1 MDNSSEHNE
10 QKELIE
16 EPYSNVLYV
25 ADLPN
30 ETTND
35 DLQKMFKDY
44 HFHFASLNNY
54 KHNQVSAQVYLENK
68 DWANK
73 ARHELN
79 GYILKPMNGA
89 NSMKEGKPVRIC
101 RYEGK
106 GQIRQTNIKQSL
118 LVKNIDSQMS
128 QKEFYNIFLE
138 YGDIVSGKIEYDE
151 NGVSKGFGYIYYYL
165 EDSAENAKK
174 NLNGKYYYGKAIEI
188 VNLIPGKKTKTNA
201 ITLFVLNIPSNIT
214 EKELLPIFEK
224 FGPVTN
230 ISVNQRGFAYV
241 SYMNFEGATNCLRQM
256 KTDPI
261 SFPGMPNIVVK
272 NASSKEER
280 NANKNFMKSNEAFNY
295 GMSNLNIQ
303 FNCLYYNEDIKTDI
317 DLDKEIRLFIK
328 VVMLMDFSP
337 KDVLVDLESMSG
349 LVQFEKFKDYNL
361 FLKKYQELC
370 EKQMP
375 YFQCVPYNYP
385 FPSEENQSQNY
396 NFNNNNMFNN
406 NTPPNYY
413 GPKTM
418 MPMPPN
424 SLNNN
429 IQGNNNFK
437 NMNMNLNNS
446 FQTFNNNNNFKNSNF
461 QNFQNAPQEN
471 DNNITPYP
479 NLQYSQ
485 NFSQKNN
492 NNNNKYNNGGNKNN
506 GSGNF
511 SKNRYNNYKRQNYN
525 YNNNNQNNNNNRRYN
540 QRNNYSNNDNNNNN
554 INNNNNSNNRKYII
568 RPGDNIDLSNM
579 KSAMQNVYQ
588 MNNPFM
594 RQQMM
599 PKPQWNR
606 NYQNM
611 NQNNNNYFNEI
622 NKKNEIDLVAQR
634 NLEKLNPSQLL
645 SQFNKPPINVYP
657 NMLNSNEQ
665 EEIRMEIADSIY
677 EIVYAKYPYEASK
690 ITGMINEKG
699 IEKMNMLLS
708 KKEDLDEIIEKAYE
722 MIMKSRNNEKN
733 EQNFG

>member
-1 MDNSSEHNE
+1 M
-10 QKELIE
+10 
-16 EPYSNVLYV
+16 
-25 ADLPN
+25 
-30 ETTND
+30 
-35 DLQKMFKDY
+35 
-44 HFHFASLNNY
+44 
-54 KHNQVSAQVYLENK
+54 
-68 DWANK
+68 K
-73 ARHELN
+73 A
-79 GYILKPMNGA
+79 
-89 NSMKEGKPVRIC
+89 
-101 RYEGK
+101 
-106 GQIRQTNIKQSL
+106 
-118 LVKNIDSQMS
+118 
-128 QKEFYNIFLE
+128 
-138 YGDIVSGKIEYDE
+138 
-151 NGVSKGFGYIYYYL
+151 
-165 EDSAENAKK
+165 
-174 NLNGKYYYGKAIEI
+174 
-188 VNLIPGKKTKTNA
+188 
-201 ITLFVLNIPSNIT
+201 
-214 EKELLPIFEK
+214 
-224 FGPVTN
+224 
-230 ISVNQRGFAYV
+230 
-241 SYMNFEGATNCLRQM
+241 
-256 KTDPI
+256 DPI

-280 NANKNFMKSNEAFNY
+280 DANKNFMKSSEAFNY
-295 GMSNLNIQ
+295 GMNNLNIQ

-361 FLKKYQELC
+361 FLRKYQDLC

-396 NFNNNNMFNN
+396 NVNNNMFNN
-406 NTPPNYY
+406 NPPPMLY
-413 GPKTM
+413 GPKSIP
-418 MPMPPN
+418 PMPPDPFGDDVR
-424 SLNNN
+424 
-429 IQGNNNFK
+429 GNNNFR
-437 NMNMNLNNS
+437 NMNINNS
-446 FQTFNNNNNFKNSNF
+446 FQNFNNNYKNNNFQSF
-461 QNFQNAPQEN
+461 QNIPQEN
-471 DNNITPYP
+471 DNNANPYP

-492 NNNNKYNNGGNKNN
+492 NNNKYYNGGNKNN

-511 SKNRYNNYKRQNYN
+511 SKNRYNNNNNKRQNYN
-525 YNNNNQNNNNNRRYN
+525 YNNNYNNQNNNNNRRYN
-540 QRNNYSNNDNNNNN
+540 QRNNYSNNNNDNNNNN
-554 INNNNNSNNRKYII
+554 INNNNNNKKYII

-599 PKPQWNR
+599 PKPQFNR
-606 NYQNM
+606 NYQSM
-611 NQNNNNYFNEI
+611 NQNNNNYFNEM

-634 NLEKLNPSQLL
+634 NLEKLNPSQLH

-677 EIVYAKYPYEASK
+677 EIVYAKYPHEASK

-722 MIMKSRNNEKN
+722 MIMNSRNNDKN

>member
-1 MDNSSEHNE
+1 MDNSSE
-10 QKELIE
+10 QKKEKDIVE

-35 DLQKMFKDY
+35 DIQKMFKDY
-44 HFHFASLNNY
+44 HFHYASLNNF

-68 DWANK
+68 EWADK

-89 NSMKEGKPVRIC
+89 NSMKEGKPARIC
-101 RYEGK
+101 KYDK

-118 LVKNIDSQMS
+118 LVKNIDAQMS
-128 QKEFYNIFLE
+128 QKEFYKTFLE

-151 NGVSKGFGYIYYYL
+151 NGISKGFGYIYYYT
-165 EDSAENAKK
+165 EESAENAKK
-174 NLNGKYYYGKAIEI
+174 NLNGKFFFGKALEI

-214 EKELLPIFEK
+214 DKELLPIFEK

-256 KTDPI
+256 KAEPI

-280 NANKNFMKSNEAFNY
+280 DANKNFMKSNEAYNY
-295 GMSNLNIQ
+295 GISNLNIQ
-303 FNCLYYNEDIKTDI
+303 FNCWYCNEDIKTDI
-317 DLDKEIRLFIK
+317 DLDKQIRLFIK

-337 KDVLVDLESMSG
+337 KDVLVDLDSMSG
-349 LVQFEKFKDYNL
+349 LVQFEKFKDYNM

-370 EKQMP
+370 EKQIP
-375 YFQCVPYNYP
+375 NFQCIPYNYP
-385 FPSEENQSQNY
+385 FPTEDNQ
-396 NFNNNNMFNN
+396 NNNINN
-406 NTPPNYY
+406 NTSMYY
-413 GPKTM
+413 GPKNMTQ
-418 MPMPPN
+418 MPPN
-424 SLNNN
+424 PFNNNNN
-429 IQGNNNFK
+429 IQGNNNFR
-437 NMNMNLNNS
+437 NMNNLNYLR
-446 FQTFNNNNNFKNSNF
+446 NNNF
-461 QNFQNAPQEN
+461 QNFQNVSQGN
-471 DNNITPYP
+471 INNNPIPYP
-479 NLQYSQ
+479 NAQLSQ

-492 NNNNKYNNGGNKNN
+492 NINNNNNNKYYNGGKNN
-506 GSGNF
+506 NSSGNF
-511 SKNRYNNYKRQNYN
+511 SKNRYYNNKKQNYN
-525 YNNNNQNNNNNRRYN
+525 YSNNNYNNHNNNSNNNRRYN
-540 QRNNYSNNDNNNNN
+540 QRNNYSNNNNNDNINN
-554 INNNNNSNNRKYII
+554 INNTNNIFNNNRKYIF
-568 RPGDNIDLSNM
+568 RPDDNIDISNM
-579 KSAMQNVYQ
+579 KPTMLNIYQ

-594 RQQMM
+594 RQQMV
-599 PKPQWNR
+599 PKPQWNK
-606 NYQNM
+606 NFPNM
-611 NQNNNNYFNEI
+611 NQNNNNNYFNEM

-634 NLEKLNPSQLL
+634 NLEKLNPSQLH
-645 SQFNKPPINVYP
+645 SQFNKPPINIYP

-677 EIVYAKYPYEASK
+677 EIVYAKYPHEASK

-708 KKEDLDEIIEKAYE
+708 KKEDLEEIIEKAYE
-722 MIMKSRNNEKN
+722 MIKNNKNNENDDK
-733 EQNFG
+733 NFG

>member
-1 MDNSSEHNE
+1 MDNSSEQNK
-10 QKELIE
+10 QQDSVE

-35 DLQKMFKDY
+35 DIQKMFKDY
-44 HFHFASLNNY
+44 HFHYASLNNF
-54 KHNQVSAQVYLENK
+54 KHNQVWAQVYLESK
-68 DWANK
+68 EWADK

-101 RYEGK
+101 KYEGK

-118 LVKNIDSQMS
+118 LIKNIDGQMG
-128 QKEFYNIFLE
+128 QKEFYKLFLE

-151 NGVSKGFGYIYYYL
+151 NGDSKGFGYIYYYS
-165 EDSAENAKK
+165 EEAAENAKK
-174 NLNGKYYYGKAIEI
+174 YLNGKYYYGKALEI

-214 EKELLPIFEK
+214 DKELLPIFEK

-256 KTDPI
+256 KAEPI
-261 SFPGMPNIVVK
+261 SFPGLPNIIVK

-280 NANKNFMKSNEAFNY
+280 DANKNFMKSNEAYNY
-295 GMSNLNIQ
+295 GISNLNIQ
-303 FNCLYYNEDIKTDI
+303 FNCWYCNDDIKTDI
-317 DLDKEIRLFIK
+317 DLDKQIRLFIK

-349 LVQFEKFKDYNL
+349 LVQFEKFKDYSM

-370 EKQMP
+370 QKQIP
-375 YFQCVPYNYP
+375 NFQCIPYNYP
-385 FPSEENQSQNY
+385 FPTEENQNQ
-396 NFNNNNMFNN
+396 NNNMFNN
-406 NTPPNYY
+406 NNPMYY
-413 GPKTM
+413 GPKNMT
-418 MPMPPN
+418 PMPPN
-424 SLNNN
+424 SNIQGSHNFRNMNNINNN
-429 IQGNNNFK
+429 IQ
-437 NMNMNLNNS
+437 NM
-446 FQTFNNNNNFKNSNF
+446 NNNNFRNNNF
-461 QNFQNAPQEN
+461 PNFQNAP
-471 DNNITPYP
+471 NNTTPYP
-479 NLQYSQ
+479 NIPYPQ

-492 NNNNKYNNGGNKNN
+492 NNNKFFNGGNKNN
-506 GSGNF
+506 GSGNY
-511 SKNRYNNYKRQNYN
+511 SKNRYYNNKKQN
-525 YNNNNQNNNNNRRYN
+525 YNNNNNYNNQNNNNNNNRRYN
-540 QRNNYSNNDNNNNN
+540 QKNNYSNNNNNDNSNNNN
-554 INNNNNSNNRKYII
+554 INNNNRKYIF

-579 KSAMQNVYQ
+579 KPTMLNMYQ

-599 PKPQWNR
+599 PKPQWNK
-606 NYQNM
+606 NYQNS
-611 NQNNNNYFNEI
+611 NQNNNININYFNDI

-634 NLEKLNPSQLL
+634 NLEKLNPSQLH
-645 SQFNKPPINVYP
+645 SQFNKPPINVYQ
-657 NMLNSNEQ
+657 NMLNSMEQ

-708 KKEDLDEIIEKAYE
+708 KKEDLEEIIEKAYE
-722 MIMKSRNNEKN
+722 MIKNSKNNETDEKK
-733 EQNFG
+733 FG